1 MIPEILHVSI
11 DNPANVP
18 SSRRLSHRT
27 LAPGIKLAS
36 NIVFAKAPSC
46 SGGGLKLRQN
56 GVQAVDDKSKIEERK
71 KRKEISESEAN
82 QKRSL
87 D

>member
-1 MIPEILHVSI
+1 M
-11 DNPANVP
+11 P
-18 SSRRLSHRT
+18 SSRRLIHRT
-27 LAPGIKLAS
+27 LTPGIKLAS
-36 NIVFAKAPSC
+36 NIVLAKAPSC
-46 SGGGLKLRQN
+46 SGGGLKLRRN